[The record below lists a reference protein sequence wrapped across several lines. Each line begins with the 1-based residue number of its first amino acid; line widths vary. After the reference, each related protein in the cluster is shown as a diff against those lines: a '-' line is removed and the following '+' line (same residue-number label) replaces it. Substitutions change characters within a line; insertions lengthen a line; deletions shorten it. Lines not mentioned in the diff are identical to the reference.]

1 MVRGAGLDSGLNQNN
16 DSWDKPAEETVCNN
30 NNNNNNPRQVIY
42 LVAAP
47 LIRQ

>member
-30 NNNNNNPRQVIY
+30 NNNPRQVIY